1 MKFLVNMGKII
12 IGQIYTNETRPQK
25 VEITD
30 VQLNEVEYK
39 VIEAT
44 TKNIISYFVCTKD
57 RFLRL
62 YRL

>member
-1 MKFLVNMGKII
+1 MGKII

>member
-1 MKFLVNMGKII
+1 MKRII

-44 TKNIISYFVCTKD
+44 TKNQISYFVCTKE

>member
-1 MKFLVNMGKII
+1 MKRITL
-12 IGQIYTNETRPQK
+12 GQVYTNSTRPQK
-25 VEITD
+25 VEISFISA
-30 VQLNEVEYK
+30 NEIEYK

-44 TKNIISYFVCTKD
+44 SQNPINHFYCSKE

>member
-1 MKFLVNMGKII
+1 MTYLSDMKRII
-12 IGQIYTNETRPQK
+12 IGAVYTNSTRPQK

-30 VQLNEVEYK
+30 VQTNDIEYK

-44 TKNIISYFVCTKD
+44 SKNPINYFVCSKE

-62 YRL
+62 YHL